1 MFDPDQRFGQPSV
14 HGISTLVLWEYAEDG
29 YGNEEI
35 AEEFTLSRSDVRWAL
50 AYENSA
56 RAA

>member
-1 MFDPDQRFGQPSV
+1 MCASV
-14 HGISTLVLWEYAEDG
+14 VRRSREFSTEVLWEHDEAGEDTD
-29 YGNEEI
+29 EI
-35 AEEFTLSRSDVRWAL
+35 AAAFDLEPEDVRWAL

>member
-1 MFDPDQRFGQPSV
+1 VVTQPS
-14 HGISTLVLWEYAEDG
+14 STTTLDLTEAGEDTD
-29 YGNEEI
+29 EI
-35 AEEFTLSRSDVRWAL
+35 AAAFDLEPEGVRWAL